1 MLKDS
6 TFYVREYLRKVDQ
19 LNLKKKTPKFVLT
32 FKIPTDDNSAP
43 DAAKTDSNIVSI
55 LKNGTTSPH
64 IITTIPEQ
72 AENTSLNE
80 PSEEPLLVNGNG
92 DASKP

>member
-1 MLKDS
+1 MTYTWNCFFFLYLKIPNDENSDS
-6 TFYVREYLRKVDQ
+6 TK
-19 LNLKKKTPKFVLT
+19 
-32 FKIPTDDNSAP
+32 S
-43 DAAKTDSNIVSI
+43 DANIIGI

-72 AENTSLNE
+72 AENTSINE

-92 DASKP
+92 DQSSG